1 LRPSTANKPGG
12 EHKSDAV
19 FDSIMFSSYHK
30 VPGHLQ
36 MEITPLVP
44 FCMKLMRV
52 GHTTNVTSD
61 KEEKKMAKVENRTLR
76 EIMTKDVAT
85 VTLKDNVYEVACKMR
100 DWNVGVIPVV
110 DEKQDV
116 IGIITDRDI
125 VIRGLAEKRE
135 GSAAV
140 EEVMTRDIILG
151 QPDMTVDEA
160 AKIMAQHQIRR
171 LPVVENGKLVGI
183 VALGDMAVRQAHHD
197 EASEALYEISEPAPR
212 H

>member
-1 LRPSTANKPGG
+1 
-12 EHKSDAV
+12 
-19 FDSIMFSSYHK
+19 
-30 VPGHLQ
+30 
-36 MEITPLVP
+36 
-44 FCMKLMRV
+44 
-52 GHTTNVTSD
+52 
-61 KEEKKMAKVENRTLR
+61 MAKVENRTLR

-110 DEKQDV
+110 DEKNDV

-125 VIRGLAEKRE
+125 VIRGLAEKHE
-135 GSAAV
+135 GSTATEV
-140 EEVMTRDIILG
+140 VMTKDIILG
-151 QPDMTVDEA
+151 RPDMTVDEA

-183 VALGDMAVRQAHHD
+183 VALADMAIRQVHHD
-197 EASEALYEISEPAPR
+197 EASDALQEISEPAR